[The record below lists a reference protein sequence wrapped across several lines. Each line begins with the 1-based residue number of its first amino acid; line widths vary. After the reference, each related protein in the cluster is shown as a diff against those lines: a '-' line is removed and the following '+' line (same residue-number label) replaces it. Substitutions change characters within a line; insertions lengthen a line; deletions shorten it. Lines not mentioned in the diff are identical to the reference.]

1 MLRLVNATANVT
13 LLVINATLVPL
24 DSITF
29 LPLQMKTVTNVIVMT
44 MGQPVSFA
52 MSPLDNVLAKTT
64 ISLVYCV
71 TAVFLDFSTSRIP
84 KNVNAMRMD
93 RSTLLVTM
101 EAESVPAIPTLLEIN
116 VPNVPLNILHFPLV
130 MLVCVTLKVLLIIL
144 VTTMANVLVIITL
157 LVTNAT
163 SVRMEQTIFQPVTS
177 VLPNT
182 GLLDGYLIY
191 PIVKLVTVMR
201 QDPQA
206 TIVTQ
211 LLDNAPARKTLPE
224 TNATNPL
231 PDTTTFLNL
240 KNVLVMAMGLL
251 ITIVIT
257 LENVFAS
264 QTLSEIIVTNVLLDF
279 LDFHLAKQLAN
290 VTMMALQFTIV
301 MKMENVLANP
311 M

>member
-1 MLRLVNATANVT
+1 MDLSTHL
-13 LLVINATLVPL
+13 
-24 DSITF
+24 
-29 LPLQMKTVTNVIVMT
+29 VMT
-44 MGQPVSFA
+44 A
-52 MSPLDNVLAKTT
+52 
-64 ISLVYCV
+64 
-71 TAVFLDFSTSRIP
+71 
-84 KNVNAMRMD
+84 
-93 RSTLLVTM
+93 
-101 EAESVPAIPTLLEIN
+101 AESVPAIPTLLEIN

-144 VTTMANVLVIITL
+144 VTTTENVRVIITL

-182 GLLDGYLIY
+182 GLLDGYSIY

-201 QDPQA
+201 QDHQA

-211 LLDNAPARKTLPE
+211 ILDNAPARKTLPE

-231 PDTTTFLNL
+231 PDTTTFLSL

-264 QTLSEIIVTNVLLDF
+264 QTLSEIIVTSVLLDF
-279 LDFHLAKQLAN
+279 SDFHLAKQLAN

>member
-1 MLRLVNATANVT
+1 
-13 LLVINATLVPL
+13 
-24 DSITF
+24 
-29 LPLQMKTVTNVIVMT
+29 
-44 MGQPVSFA
+44 
-52 MSPLDNVLAKTT
+52 
-64 ISLVYCV
+64 
-71 TAVFLDFSTSRIP
+71 
-84 KNVNAMRMD
+84 
-93 RSTLLVTM
+93 
-101 EAESVPAIPTLLEIN
+101 
-116 VPNVPLNILHFPLV
+116 

-144 VTTMANVLVIITL
+144 VTTMENVRVIITL

-201 QDPQA
+201 LDPQA

-231 PDTTTFLNL
+231 PDITTFLSL

-257 LENVFAS
+257 LENVSAS
-264 QTLSEIIVTNVLLDF
+264 QTLSEIIVTSALLDF
-279 LDFHLAKQLAN
+279 LDFHLAKLAN

>member
-1 MLRLVNATANVT
+1 
-13 LLVINATLVPL
+13 
-24 DSITF
+24 
-29 LPLQMKTVTNVIVMT
+29 
-44 MGQPVSFA
+44 
-52 MSPLDNVLAKTT
+52 
-64 ISLVYCV
+64 V
-71 TAVFLDFSTSRIP
+71 TAVFLDFSTSQIP

-93 RSTLLVTM
+93 LSTLLVTM
-101 EAESVPAIPTLLEIN
+101 AAESVPAIPTLLEIN
-116 VPNVPLNILHFPLV
+116 VPNVQLNILHFPLV

-144 VTTMANVLVIITL
+144 VTTTENVRVIITL

-182 GLLDGYLIY
+182 GLLDGYLIC
-191 PIVKLVTVMR
+191 PIVKLATVMR
-201 QDPQA
+201 QDHQA

-231 PDTTTFLNL
+231 PDTTTFLSL

-251 ITIVIT
+251 ITIVII

-264 QTLSEIIVTNVLLDF
+264 QTLSEIIVTSVLQDF

-290 VTMMALQFTIV
+290 VTMMALQFTTV

>member
-1 MLRLVNATANVT
+1 
-13 LLVINATLVPL
+13 
-24 DSITF
+24 
-29 LPLQMKTVTNVIVMT
+29 
-44 MGQPVSFA
+44 
-52 MSPLDNVLAKTT
+52 
-64 ISLVYCV
+64 
-71 TAVFLDFSTSRIP
+71 
-84 KNVNAMRMD
+84 
-93 RSTLLVTM
+93 M
-101 EAESVPAIPTLLEIN
+101 EAESVPAIPTLSEIN
-116 VPNVPLNILHFPLV
+116 VPNVQLNILHFPLV

-144 VTTMANVLVIITL
+144 VTTTENVRVIITL

-182 GLLDGYLIY
+182 GLLDGYSIY

-231 PDTTTFLNL
+231 LGTTTFLSL

>member
-1 MLRLVNATANVT
+1 
-13 LLVINATLVPL
+13 
-24 DSITF
+24 
-29 LPLQMKTVTNVIVMT
+29 
-44 MGQPVSFA
+44 
-52 MSPLDNVLAKTT
+52 
-64 ISLVYCV
+64 V

-84 KNVNAMRMD
+84 KNVNVMLMD
-93 RSTLLVTM
+93 QLTLLATM
-101 EAESVPAIPTLLEIN
+101 VAESVLAIPTLLEIN

-144 VTTMANVLVIITL
+144 VMTTENVRVIITL

-182 GLLDGYLIY
+182 GLLDGYSIY

-201 QDPQA
+201 QDHQA

-211 LLDNAPARKTLPE
+211 LLDNAPARKTLPV
-224 TNATNPL
+224 TNATIPL
-231 PDTTTFLNL
+231 PDSTTFLSL

-251 ITIVIT
+251 ITIVII
-257 LENVFAS
+257 LENVLAS